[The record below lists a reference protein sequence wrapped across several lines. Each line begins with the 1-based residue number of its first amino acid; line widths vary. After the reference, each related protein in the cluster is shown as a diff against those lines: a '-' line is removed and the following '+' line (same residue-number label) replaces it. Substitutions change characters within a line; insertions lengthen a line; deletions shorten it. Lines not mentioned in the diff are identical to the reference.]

1 MPMWSNCG
9 WRKSQAGEAN
19 AHLGEVMEGFLEK
32 VIPKL
37 TLEQGAG
44 VTQSGDRRC
53 SKQRKLHLQR
63 KARPHQG
70 PSSNRIKVRHN
81 LAPPTRMP

>member
-9 WRKSQAGEAN
+9 WSKSQAGEAN
-19 AHLGEVMEGFLEK
+19 AHLGEIMESFLEK

-44 VTQSGDRRC
+44 VTQSGDRRVF
-53 SKQRKLHLQR
+53 
-63 KARPHQG
+63 KAEEVTPAKKGQATPG
-70 PSSNRIKVRHN
+70 SLEQSD
-81 LAPPTRMP
+81 